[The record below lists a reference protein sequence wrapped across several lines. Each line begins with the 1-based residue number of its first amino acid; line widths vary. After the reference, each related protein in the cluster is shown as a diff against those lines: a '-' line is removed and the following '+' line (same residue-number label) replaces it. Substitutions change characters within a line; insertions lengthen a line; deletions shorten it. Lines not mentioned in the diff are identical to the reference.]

1 MKVKLK
7 WVSEETYIAKKYCIY
22 SHYSLY
28 ASVWMLHEDVHFHI
42 VEDDDKSN
50 SYGIARKDGNKTQDF
65 GGSYALVICYQVVY
79 LSKELFDEVTSVI
92 IQINNELNQEI

>member
-7 WVSEETYIAKKYCIY
+7 WVSEETYVAKKYCIY

-65 GGSYALVICYQVVY
+65 GESYVKDGYRVVY

-92 IQINNELNQEI
+92 IQVNNELNQEI

>member
-7 WVSEETYIAKKYCIY
+7 WVSEETYTAKKYCIY

-28 ASVWMLHEDVHFHI
+28 ASIYMLQEDVHFHI
-42 VEDDDKSN
+42 VKDDDKSN

-65 GGSYALVICYQVVY
+65 GELIKNDGYKIVY
-79 LSKELFDEVTSVI
+79 ISKELFDEMISII